1 MKAFSLLVLLLAT
14 TTASAVCGLRGPTVS
29 LSAPVTALLE
39 DLNLIGHPQLKA
51 ISMFHALQSPTS
63 VPRLGGGLFL
73 SQKTLAQFAGHTI
86 FFDESGELQR
96 RLSDTPKLKA
106 ISVRTRSLDPF
117 EVTFQALE
125 QLRSQLVGC
134 DADVSAL
141 RERYLAEQ
149 AWLIAQKPFPRRMF
163 FFLGEVTS
171 SKWPELLMVADG
183 PVLFWTRHRKLQ
195 TFPSE
200 LAYVRWGEKW
210 KKGLASGDVL
220 VGLVESQG
228 AFSLEKALHWNARG
242 PGVLTPG
249 PGQIR
254 FMRQFVESVEK

>member
-1 MKAFSLLVLLLAT
+1 MKAFSLLVLLLAST
-14 TTASAVCGLRGPTVS
+14 AASAVCGLRAPTVS

-39 DLNLIGHPQLKA
+39 DLALLGHPQLKA
-51 ISMFHALQSPTS
+51 ISMFHAVQSPTS

-96 RLSDTPKLKA
+96 RLGARPELST

-125 QLRSQLVGC
+125 QLHAQLVGC
-134 DADVSAL
+134 EAEVAAL
-141 RERYLAEQ
+141 REKYLAERT
-149 AWLIAQKPFPRRMF
+149 WLVAQKPFSRRMY
-163 FFLGEVTS
+163 FFLGEVTT

-183 PVLFWTRHRKLQ
+183 PVLFWTRHGKLR
-195 TFPSE
+195 TFASE

-210 KKGLASGDVL
+210 KKSLAPSDLL
-220 VGLVESQG
+220 VGLAESKAPFAVEKT
-228 AFSLEKALHWNARG
+228 AHWNARG

-254 FMRQFVESVEK
+254 FMRQFVEAVAR

>member
-1 MKAFSLLVLLLAT
+1 MKVFSLLVFLLVT
-14 TTASAVCGLRGPTVS
+14 STASAVCSLRGPTVS
-29 LSAPVTALLE
+29 LSAPVTALLDE
-39 DLNLIGHPQLKA
+39 LKLLRHPQLKA
-51 ISMFHALQSPTS
+51 ISMFHSVRSETS

-73 SQKTLAQFAGHTI
+73 AQKTLAQFAGHTI

-96 RLSDTPKLKA
+96 RLRDTPRLKS
-106 ISVRTRSLDPF
+106 ISVRTRNLDPF

-125 QLRSQLVGC
+125 QLGSYLVGC
-134 DADVSAL
+134 EAEVTRL
-141 RERYLAEQ
+141 REKYLAEK
-149 AWLIAQKPFPRRMF
+149 AWLIAQKPFARRMY
-163 FFLGEVTS
+163 FFLGEVTP

-183 PVLFWTRHRKLQ
+183 PILFWTRHEKLQ
-195 TFPSE
+195 TFASE

-210 KKGLASGDVL
+210 KKGLASDDVL
-220 VGLVESQG
+220 VGLVESPG
-228 AFSLEKALHWNARG
+228 TFSLEKTLHWNARG